1 MGRGLQLQ
9 HQSHAHVSDPRKSRL
24 EGNHRTSGREKKGP
38 ENKNDGWNLGQL
50 FGGKH
55 KDVENTKSQLTR
67 KRRNDLRAQMRTWI
81 VRRERNGVLR
91 CRMLPLRPSL
101 AFNAPFDIVLRHR
114 CFKYGNED
122 KVLEFFAL
130 CASQGVNG
138 VG

>member
-1 MGRGLQLQ
+1 MSL
-9 HQSHAHVSDPRKSRL
+9 VSKSECNFL
-24 EGNHRTSGREKKGP
+24 ETPFESA
-38 ENKNDGWNLGQL
+38 Q
-50 FGGKH
+50 
-55 KDVENTKSQLTR
+55 
-67 KRRNDLRAQMRTWI
+67 NDLRAQMRTWI

-130 CASQGVNG
+130 CVSQGVNG